1 MSAEYL
7 HISAYTDLQTDHSL
21 FECLFGLCVFSNFH
35 KTTFKSPTIQQ
46 MIQSLEQLAKITF
59 YSALALNTRKC
70 LDLVG
75 PESNKM
81 GQGNKSRPYK
91 WPASVLTF

>member
-1 MSAEYL
+1 
-7 HISAYTDLQTDHSL
+7 
-21 FECLFGLCVFSNFH
+21 
-35 KTTFKSPTIQQ
+35 
-46 MIQSLEQLAKITF
+46 MIQSLEQLAKMTF

-91 WPASVLTF
+91 WPASVLT